1 MSKFHLTEQFQELLF
16 DLGFERIVSLSNVYM
31 RVNGGGLFEHVLIH
45 LVNEDELVIDDL
57 IVHFYAEYVCE
68 EWKQSKRRLI

>member
-1 MSKFHLTEQFQELLF
+1 MHIQSVSKFHLTEQFQQLLAAIA
-16 DLGFERIVSLSNVYM
+16 FEPIVSLSNVYM
-31 RVNGGGLFEHVLIH
+31 RVNKGGLFEHVLIH

-68 EWKQSKRRLI
+68 E